1 MDENDMREIVDM
13 GKGEDIQYVLILFF
27 LKGDTSACD
36 QEVAEIVS
44 AAEDGTI
51 GDNVSFFSFPTL
63 FTFLLNISFKL
74 QVK

>member
-1 MDENDMREIVDM
+1 MDYTKNYFNKKNSHFIFF
-13 GKGEDIQYVLILFF
+13 LFF

-51 GDNVSFFSFPTL
+51 GDNVSFCHLLLYYLLF
-63 FTFLLNISFKL
+63 FTFHSKY
-74 QVK
+74 K

>member
-1 MDENDMREIVDM
+1 MVGLLLKIIFLYVYIVF
-13 GKGEDIQYVLILFF
+13 FF

-51 GDNVSFFSFPTL
+51 GDNVSFFFIYYSKYLL
-63 FTFLLNISFKL
+63 FF
-74 QVK
+74 

>member
-1 MDENDMREIVDM
+1 MVGLLLKIIFLYVYIVF
-13 GKGEDIQYVLILFF
+13 FF

-51 GDNVSFFSFPTL
+51 GDNVSFFSFTTL
-63 FTFLLNISFKL
+63 STYFSFKYFI
-74 QVK
+74 QKSKYK